1 MYFKTI
7 QLWRGYIAIS
17 TSKPFRHD
25 KHEHT
30 AISRHAP
37 VCHHIATLSTNT
49 HTNNGYGG
57 VGLRTPRRQR
67 PFGNNGYLPS
77 PSNSHGRHQRRRP
90 QSAPLRRRG
99 RNCGSVLLAVTV
111 RAIRGVRHGALIGS
125 ISPSPARRRPS
136 GGDAG
141 AAIDPRSVQ
150 ERHDRRSVRQ
160 VETWRRMSRR
170 RSGQEGGRS
179 SGQGTEGVGQR
190 RRKEF
195 WSGRR
200 EE

>member
-37 VCHHIATLSTNT
+37 VCHHIATLSTKT
-49 HTNNGYGG
+49 HTNNGC
-57 VGLRTPRRQR
+57 
-67 PFGNNGYLPS
+67 LPS
-77 PSNSHGRHQRRRP
+77 PSNSHGLHQPRRP

-99 RNCGSVLLAVTV
+99 RNCGSVPLVVTV